1 MHKNYFTSEMKKNKG
16 KVMLYSN
23 AYKKVSNPRVPSNL
37 ISLLSQIHGS
47 IFVWSSRPCSLHI
60 YKISSKDGHQE
71 EHAGLMLSGPK
82 QKISG
87 H

>member
-1 MHKNYFTSEMKKNKG
+1 
-16 KVMLYSN
+16 MLYSN

-47 IFVWSSRPCSLHI
+47 IFVWPSRPCSLHM
-60 YKISSKDGHQE
+60 YKISSEDGHQE